1 MLKKVSKIAAL
12 FCLLAFAGSSFA
24 QTEVPEYPQYG
35 FWSNWGIGITGSFNF
50 QSDVNAMYGNDGFG
64 WGSGF
69 NAGLGVVLQK
79 EVDRG
84 MYVRLR
90 YNYPTLT
97 NCDSSIAKVDP
108 AENGNPIV
116 SNQIDMDKHS
126 ALTAEYVLSL
136 NNSFHN
142 WKPERRGNLYIF
154 AGGGL
159 AFSHNNGR
167 VYAGDHNCG
176 IMLDGGLGFS
186 YKVCDWASLYI
197 EAEADGI
204 SYSHLFSENWNY
216 HTDFLCNLGLVFDL
230 GVTSTDKELIAQR
243 ALLTKERFDALNEE
257 NDQLKK
263 EVAEEKANEKKLQG
277 QIDELNN
284 ENNRIKRECLA
295 RAQRVSDSL
304 NGILDNLKNDQLTF
318 YAMPFS
324 ILFDNDSYTVKG
336 SEMTKIK
343 AICQILKD
351 NPDVNLTLAGFCDK
365 TGSDAYNMKLSQ
377 KRAEAVKKIMVKKYG
392 IDADRL
398 TIDAKGKTVSF
409 GDLKYDINR
418 RVSFYRV
425 IE

>member
-90 YNYPTLT
+90 YNYPTLA

>member
-90 YNYPTLT
+90 YNYPTLA
-97 NCDSSIAKVDP
+97 NCDSSIAKVDS

-204 SYSHLFSENWNY
+204 SYSHLFSKNWKY

>member
-50 QSDVNAMYGNDGFG
+50 QSDVKPMYGNDGYA

-90 YNYPTLT
+90 YNYTALA

-108 AENGNPIV
+108 AELTPIV

-186 YKVCDWASLYI
+186 YKVCDWASLFI

-284 ENNRIKRECLA
+284 ENNRIKKEYLA

-304 NGILDNLKNDQLTF
+304 NGILDNLKNDQLTY

-324 ILFDNDSYTVKG
+324 VLFDNDSYTVKG

-351 NPDVNLTLAGFCDK
+351 NPDVNLTLAGFCDH
-365 TGSDAYNMKLSQ
+365 TGSDAYNMKLSE

>member
-90 YNYPTLT
+90 YNYPTLA
-97 NCDSSIAKVDP
+97 NCDSSIAKVDS

-154 AGGGL
+154 AGPE
-159 AFSHNNGR
+159 HN
-167 VYAGDHNCG
+167 
-176 IMLDGGLGFS
+176 MQ
-186 YKVCDWASLYI
+186 
-197 EAEADGI
+197 
-204 SYSHLFSENWNY
+204 
-216 HTDFLCNLGLVFDL
+216 
-230 GVTSTDKELIAQR
+230 AQQP
-243 ALLTKERFDALNEE
+243 K
-257 NDQLKK
+257 QL
-263 EVAEEKANEKKLQG
+263 
-277 QIDELNN
+277 
-284 ENNRIKRECLA
+284 
-295 RAQRVSDSL
+295 
-304 NGILDNLKNDQLTF
+304 
-318 YAMPFS
+318 
-324 ILFDNDSYTVKG
+324 
-336 SEMTKIK
+336 
-343 AICQILKD
+343 
-351 NPDVNLTLAGFCDK
+351 
-365 TGSDAYNMKLSQ
+365 
-377 KRAEAVKKIMVKKYG
+377 
-392 IDADRL
+392 
-398 TIDAKGKTVSF
+398 
-409 GDLKYDINR
+409 DINLLK
-418 RVSFYRV
+418 
-425 IE
+425 